1 MFFCQA
7 KTVVQNAM
15 VKSEPSGTDSP
26 HRAGPGE
33 ASPVEPPPADL
44 PEDQVPETGAAEE
57 TGAGGKTETKKTMI
71 VEGDVSVLA
80 RQDSAHTT
88 RYVSQDGCPV
98 RAPFGGSSST
108 LADPD
113 ETDHASNAMDL
124 EWSEKKDGSGNLPQ
138 TTEDAQDPYLQ
149 PSVETSHVA
158 ETEGNANQ
166 HEPHVGEP
174 PEVESQ
180 DANLIPVVAQ
190 TTEPEVPLPSQLVKK
205 TSPGPLP
212 ELPPFPPL
220 KNATAGPVKHESM
233 SMPPPSF
240 VPDKKRGRDV
250 NEYYQTLS
258 VPPPS
263 LSDSAIYSRL
273 NRVFKPKLNGSYQL
287 DERWV
292 NAWKDIKGGR
302 DELYSMFEKV
312 GYSVDRGLAKNKLN
326 ITFQI

>member
-1 MFFCQA
+1 MSQLIFTDEPLKDRKSPCM
-7 KTVVQNAM
+7 TVF
-15 VKSEPSGTDSP
+15 
-26 HRAGPGE
+26 GE
-33 ASPVEPPPADL
+33 
-44 PEDQVPETGAAEE
+44 T
-57 TGAGGKTETKKTMI
+57 
-71 VEGDVSVLA
+71 
-80 RQDSAHTT
+80 
-88 RYVSQDGCPV
+88 
-98 RAPFGGSSST
+98 
-108 LADPD
+108 
-113 ETDHASNAMDL
+113 
-124 EWSEKKDGSGNLPQ
+124 
-138 TTEDAQDPYLQ
+138 
-149 PSVETSHVA
+149 
-158 ETEGNANQ
+158 
-166 HEPHVGEP
+166 

-180 DANLIPVVAQ
+180 DANLTPVVAQ
-190 TTEPEVPLPSQLVKK
+190 TTEPEVPLPSQVVKK

-220 KNATAGPVKHESM
+220 KNATPGPVKHESM